1 MAIAAKCSSFVKELL
16 QWMTPDDLELKD
28 TNGDTALCSAAVSGN
43 VKIAEAMVIMNN
55 NLPLIRD
62 GHNILPFLI
71 ASFSEKQRHRV
82 VFILYHSF

>member
-1 MAIAAKCSSFVKELL
+1 
-16 QWMTPDDLELKD
+16 MTPDDLELKD

-82 VFILYHSF
+82 VSILYHSF